1 MSNDWNKYEKQ
12 RQVFF
17 NTNAK
22 ISTIRDL
29 HGDLSSFYSY
39 VYGSLYVFPT
49 SLISYEEFLTMAKV

>member
-1 MSNDWNKYEKQ
+1 MSNDWNKY
-12 RQVFF
+12 RFF

-49 SLISYEEFLTMAKV
+49 SLISYEEF